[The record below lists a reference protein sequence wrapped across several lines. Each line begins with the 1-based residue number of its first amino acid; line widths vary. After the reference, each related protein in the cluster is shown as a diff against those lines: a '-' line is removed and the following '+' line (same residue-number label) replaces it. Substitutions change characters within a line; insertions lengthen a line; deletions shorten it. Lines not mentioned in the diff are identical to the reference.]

1 MALAIVAAAYLA
13 YGLVSE
19 RLRSTIITAPIV
31 FVAVGLVVGP
41 VGLGLVSATTDVA
54 LADGI
59 FELTLI
65 LVLFS
70 DAFAIDAARL
80 VRERSLPSRL
90 LAVGLPLTIG
100 LGWALAAVMFAG
112 LDIWE
117 AALVGAVL
125 APTDASL
132 AQTVIVDRRV
142 PQPVRDG
149 LNVESGLNDGIALPF
164 VIIFIGLT
172 REATG
177 TSEPHIVETFL
188 RALVLSALLGG
199 LTGWL
204 GGRLV
209 VAARKRAWMAAT
221 WRPLALLATA
231 LLAYAAAVVVD
242 GSGFIAAWVAG
253 LAAGMAV
260 RQGAS
265 QATTDHARDPAAAPT
280 AAADT
285 AQAPTAA
292 AGEEPHSTFIDGLG
306 ILLTTASYLV
316 FGALLLGPQLATIT
330 PPVVVFAILALTI
343 VRMVPVAISLIG
355 AHLGRP
361 TVLFVGWFGPRGLAS
376 IVFTVLIVDEALPG
390 VPLITTIV
398 AATVALSIVAHGV
411 TSAWAARRY
420 GAWFEAAARRDP
432 SMTEATEGVALGGRR
447 RIALAGTSPPADADR
462 R

>member
-1 MALAIVAAAYLA
+1 MALAIIAAAYFV

-19 RLRSTIITAPIV
+19 RVRTTIITAPIV
-31 FVAVGLVVGP
+31 FVAIGLLIGP
-41 VGLGLVSATTDVA
+41 LGLGLVSATSDVA

-80 VRERSLPSRL
+80 VRERSLPARL

-112 LDIWE
+112 LDFWE

-132 AQTVIVDRRV
+132 AQSVIVDRRV
-142 PQPVRDG
+142 PQSVRDG

-172 REATG
+172 GEATG
-177 TSEPHIVETFL
+177 ATEAHVVEIFL

-209 VAARKRAWMAAT
+209 VASGQRGWMGAT

-231 LLAYAAAVVVD
+231 LLAYAAAVIVD

-253 LAAGMAV
+253 LAAGLAV
-260 RQGAS
+260 RRRS
-265 QATTDHARDPAAAPT
+265 TRTTDLAAAS
-280 AAADT
+280 AAAVG
-285 AQAPTAA
+285 AEQ
-292 AGEEPHSTFIDGLG
+292 ESTFIDGLG

-330 PPVVVFAILALTI
+330 LPVVVFAVLALTL
-343 VRMVPVAISLIG
+343 VRMVPVAVSLIG
-355 AHLGRP
+355 ARLGRP

-411 TSAWAARRY
+411 TAAWATRRY
-420 GAWFEAAARRDP
+420 GAWFEAAAQRDP
-432 SMTEATEGVALGGRR
+432 SITEAAEGVDVGGRR
-447 RIALAGTSPPADADR
+447 RMSTAGAWQAPE
-462 R
+462 

>member
-1 MALAIVAAAYLA
+1 VALAIVAAAYLA

-19 RLRSTIITAPIV
+19 RLRSTIVTAPIV
-31 FVAVGLVVGP
+31 FVALGLLVGP
-41 VGLGLVSATTDVA
+41 IGLGLVSAASDVA

-142 PQPVRDG
+142 PQAIRDG

-164 VIIFIGLT
+164 VIIFISLT

-177 TSEPHIVETFL
+177 TAGPHIVETFL
-188 RALVLSALLGG
+188 RALVFSALLGA

-209 VAARKRAWMAAT
+209 VAARERGWMNAT
-221 WRPLALLATA
+221 WRPLVLLAIA
-231 LLAYAAAVVVD
+231 LLAYAAAVVVA

-253 LAAGMAV
+253 LVAGIAV
-260 RQGAS
+260 RRGS
-265 QATTDHARDPAAAPT
+265 IRATTDQTVGHVEAT
-280 AAADT
+280 
-285 AQAPTAA
+285 
-292 AGEEPHSTFIDGLG
+292 GEGPESTFIDGLG

-316 FGALLLGPQLATIT
+316 FGAFLLGPQLATMT
-330 PPVVVFAILALTI
+330 PPIVVFAVLALTF

-355 AHLGRP
+355 ARLGRP

-376 IVFTVLIVDEALPG
+376 IVFTVLIIDEALPG
-390 VPLITTIV
+390 VPLITTLV

-420 GAWFEAAARRDP
+420 GAWFDAAARRDP
-432 SMTEATEGVALGGRR
+432 SIREAAEGVAVGGRR
-447 RIALAGTSPPADADR
+447 RIALAGMLPTRDADDPRPPGR
-462 R
+462 RGG